1 MDPSYSTVQLS
12 FYCFTLCMPESG
24 ERVAERAGCF
34 GTMGSNNFYSCI
46 LNIFYIPR
54 VPGGVGLYWI
64 FSNLFSTAL
73 IYILN
78 AVYNPKK
85 YIDYEALEESKRLLA
100 EQKAVEDAYKKK
112 MAPYKAKE
120 KEDYKRFLQKTMK
133 INS

>member
-1 MDPSYSTVQLS
+1 M
-12 FYCFTLCMPESG
+12 
-24 ERVAERAGCF
+24 
-34 GTMGSNNFYSCI
+34 
-46 LNIFYIPR
+46 
-54 VPGGVGLYWI
+54 YWI

-112 MAPYKAKE
+112 MMAPYKAKE
-120 KEDYKRFLQKTMK
+120 KRDYKRFLPKTMK